1 MLVEGESKSQVFSLT
16 AALIVKPWAKCNID
30 RKGKSSTGVFQAGGG
45 ADYSL
50 DLVLLS
56 CCIL

>member
-56 CCIL
+56 C